1 MLLIFAAWSS
11 WQTNQKKIQNIHIKI
26 TNYKLTSNQLQKE
39 KKTHIA
45 DGLEE
50 LSSEVLEG
58 LFLIFGLSRN
68 DSVEVIAKV

>member
-1 MLLIFAAWSS
+1 MVKLADK
-11 WQTNQKKIQNIHIKI
+11 QKDKKKKIQNIHIKI
-26 TNYKLTSNQLQKE
+26 TNYKLTSNQLQKGE
-39 KKTHIA
+39 KTHIA